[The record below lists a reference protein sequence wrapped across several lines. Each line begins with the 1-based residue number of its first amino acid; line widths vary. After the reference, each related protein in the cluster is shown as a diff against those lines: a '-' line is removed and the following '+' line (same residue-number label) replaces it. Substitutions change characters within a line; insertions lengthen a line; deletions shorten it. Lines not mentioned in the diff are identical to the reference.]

1 MSANFGWG
9 MIKQDYST
17 DVLIL
22 AKRMILEKDKQTGY
36 EKTKKKSCEKIYERQ
51 RLLDKGETGVDL
63 DISQPV
69 K

>member
-1 MSANFGWG
+1 

-22 AKRMILEKDKQTGY
+22 AKRLILEKDKLTGY
-36 EKTKKKSCEKIYERQ
+36 EKTKKKSCEKIYERHS
-51 RLLDKGETGVDL
+51 LLDKRETGVDL